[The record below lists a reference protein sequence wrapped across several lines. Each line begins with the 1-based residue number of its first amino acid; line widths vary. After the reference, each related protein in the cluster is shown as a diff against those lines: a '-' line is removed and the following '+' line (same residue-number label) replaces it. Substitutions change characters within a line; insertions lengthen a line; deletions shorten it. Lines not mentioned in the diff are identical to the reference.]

1 MTNEITTTQRTRK
14 QAMVSHP
21 GMMGDGAEEQS
32 LDGRGNPEARVK
44 KSEVV
49 AAFGKQRPT
58 K

>member
-1 MTNEITTTQRTRK
+1 
-14 QAMVSHP
+14 
-21 GMMGDGAEEQS
+21 MGDGAEEQS